1 MFIRTVARPLL
12 ASWFVYAAVDAILDP
27 RHHSAKSAPLVQ
39 PYLDEAQ
46 IPVTVPQLAR
56 AHGALTLVAA
66 TALAFSRSPR
76 TAALALAGLATV
88 TAVAG
93 EPFWLEDDEAAR
105 AASRENF
112 VKNISLVGGALIA
125 ATAGGSGHQRRRV
138 KARAKR
144 RLSKKSAAKA
154 GIAGASGSKRRRR

>member
-1 MFIRTVARPLL
+1 MFVRTVARPLL
-12 ASWFVYAAVDAILDP
+12 ASWFIYAAVDAILDP
-27 RHHSAKSAPLVQ
+27 QHHSAKSAPVIQ
-39 PYLDEAQ
+39 PYLEEAG

-56 AHGALTLVAA
+56 AHGIATLCAA

-88 TAVAG
+88 TVVAG
-93 EPFWLEDDEAAR
+93 EPFWREDDEAAR

-112 VKNISLVGGALIA
+112 IKNISLLGGALIA
-125 ATAGGSGHQRRRV
+125 ATAGGSGTQRRRV

-144 RLSKKSAAKA
+144 RDAKA
-154 GIAGASGSKRRRR
+154 SIAAAAGSKKRRR

>member
-27 RHHSAKSAPLVQ
+27 SRHAAKSAPLVE
-39 PYLDEAQ
+39 PYLREAGVN
-46 IPVTVPQLAR
+46 VTVPQLAR

-88 TAVAG
+88 TVAVG

-112 VKNISLVGGALIA
+112 VKNISLLGGALIA
-125 ATAGGSGHQRRRV
+125 ATAGGSGTQRRRV

-144 RLSKKSAAKA
+144 RDAKA
-154 GIAGASGSKRRRR
+154 RGVKSRR

>member
-105 AASRENF
+105 GENF

-125 ATAGGSGHQRRRV
+125 ATAGGSGHQRRWV

-154 GIAGASGSKRRRR
+154 G

>member
-27 RHHSAKSAPLVQ
+27 SRHAAKSAPLVE
-39 PYLDEAQ
+39 PYLREAG
-46 IPVTVPQLAR
+46 VTLTVPQLAR
-56 AHGALTLVAA
+56 AHGVATLVAA

-88 TAVAG
+88 TVATG
-93 EPFWLEDDEAAR
+93 EPFWREDDEDAR

-112 VKNISLVGGALIA
+112 VKNVSLLGGALIA
-125 ATAGGSGHQRRRV
+125 ATAGGSGTQRRRV

-144 RLSKKSAAKA
+144 RDAKA
-154 GIAGASGSKRRRR
+154 RIATAAGSRKRRR

>member
-1 MFIRTVARPLL
+1 MFVRTVARPLL
-12 ASWFVYAAVDAILDP
+12 ASWFIYAAVDAILDP
-27 RHHSAKSAPLVQ
+27 EHHSAKAAPMIQ
-39 PYLDEAQ
+39 PYLEEAG

-66 TALAFSRSPR
+66 TALALSRTPR
-76 TAALALAGLATV
+76 TAAIALAGLATV
-88 TAVAG
+88 TVVAG

-112 VKNISLVGGALIA
+112 IKNISLLGGALIA
-125 ATAGGSGHQRRRV
+125 ATAGGSGTQRRRV

-144 RLSKKSAAKA
+144 RDAKA
-154 GIAGASGSKRRRR
+154 SIAAAAGYKKRRR